1 MSVVAF
7 KDVLKASKDLLSK
20 PYNYTNKTEVKTNTG
35 GVEYTAEAVVSKPG
49 EFPARSFVTAVLVCC

>member
-7 KDVLKASKDLLSK
+7 KDVLKASQDLLTK
-20 PYNYTNKTEVKTNTG
+20 PYNYTNKPEGKTHTG

-49 EFPARSFVTAVLVCC
+49 ELFSRAP

>member
-7 KDVLKASKDLLSK
+7 KDVLKASKDLLTK

-49 EFPARSFVTAVLVCC
+49 ELFSRARLEPSVVL